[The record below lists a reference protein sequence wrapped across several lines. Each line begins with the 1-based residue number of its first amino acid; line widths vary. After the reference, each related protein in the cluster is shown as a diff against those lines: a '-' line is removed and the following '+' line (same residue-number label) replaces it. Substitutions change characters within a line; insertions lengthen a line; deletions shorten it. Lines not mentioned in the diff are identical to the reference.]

1 MKSSASYRLVPL
13 GVLVALG
20 MLTAGCSSSSPPE
33 SRTQADAGAAQEV
46 VAYDRAS
53 MLVASAPSISDL
65 VVQPD
70 PGDREG
76 YDEIDENPF
85 VAVST
90 RPRSTFSVDVD
101 RASYANVRRFLADGR
116 APPRDAVRIEELVN
130 YFAYDY
136 AEPEGGAP
144 VALAAEVGA
153 APWRPPHRLVRIGLQ
168 ARRIE
173 LGQAP
178 PANFVFL
185 IDVSGSMQPANKL
198 PLLQRAFALLVEQLR
213 PQDRV
218 AIVVYA
224 GAAGLV
230 LPSTPGDEKT
240 KLREAIDGLEAGGST
255 AGGAGIRRAYA
266 EARANFIPGGNN
278 RVILATDGDFNVGV
292 SSDAEMVQLIE
303 EMRATGVFLT
313 VLGFGEGNLQDA
325 KMQKLAQRGNGN
337 YAYVDSALEAR
348 KVLVHELG
356 GTLFTVA
363 KDVKVQV
370 EFNPARVH
378 AYRLIGYENR
388 LLLDEDFADDAKDA
402 GDIGSGH
409 CVTALYEVIP
419 VGVRSDVAVRE
430 LEPLRYQDEQA
441 SAPPRAQSDELL
453 YVQVRYKALD
463 AERSELISLPVADA
477 GSGAPSVDFRFQA
490 AVAEFGLL
498 LRQSPHRGAADWSRV
513 VETARG
519 ALGDDREGYR
529 AEFVR
534 LVDGA
539 RGIELAAGDQ

>member
-1 MKSSASYRLVPL
+1 MYDSAHFE
-13 GVLVALG
+13 
-20 MLTAGCSSSSPPE
+20 ML
-33 SRTQADAGAAQEV
+33 GAAPLTDV
-46 VAYDRAS
+46 VD
-53 MLVASAPSISDL
+53 
-65 VVQPD
+65 QPE
-70 PGDREG
+70 PADREG

-101 RASYANVRRFLADGR
+101 RASYANVRRFLAEGR

-130 YFAYDY
+130 YFPYDY
-136 AEPEGGAP
+136 AEPEDGAP

-153 APWRPPHRLVRIGLQ
+153 APWRPEHRLVRIGLQ

-198 PLLQRAFALLVEQLR
+198 PLLQRAFALLVDQLR

-240 KLREAIDGLEAGGST
+240 TLHAAIDGLEAGGST
-255 AGGAGIRRAYA
+255 AGGEGIRRAYA

-292 SSDAEMVQLIE
+292 SSDAEMVQLIQ
-303 EMRATGVFLT
+303 EMRASGVFLT

-325 KMQKLAQRGNGN
+325 KMQKLAQHGNGN

-363 KDVKVQV
+363 RDVKVQV

-388 LLLDEDFADDAKDA
+388 LMLDEDFADDAKDA

-409 CVTALYEVIP
+409 SVTALYEVIP
-419 VGVRSDVAVRE
+419 VGVRSDVTVRE

-441 SAPPRAQSDELL
+441 GTPPRAQSDELL
-453 YVQVRYKALD
+453 YVQVRYKDLD
-463 AERSELISLPVADA
+463 AERSQLLSLPVADA
-477 GSGAPSVDFRFQA
+477 GNAAPSLDFRFQA

-498 LRQSPHRGAADWSRV
+498 LRQSPYRGAADWSRV
-513 VETARG
+513 VETARAAQG
-519 ALGDDREGYR
+519 SDREGYR

-534 LVDGA
+534 LVEGA
-539 RGIELAAGDQ
+539 RGIELAAGD